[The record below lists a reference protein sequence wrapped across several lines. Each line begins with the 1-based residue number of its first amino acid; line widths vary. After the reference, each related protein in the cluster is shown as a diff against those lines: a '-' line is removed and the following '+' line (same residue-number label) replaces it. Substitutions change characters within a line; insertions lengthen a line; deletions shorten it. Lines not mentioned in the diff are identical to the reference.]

1 MRVRPDNAS
10 SVQVRVDG
18 GAVVAVAVSRAA
30 ATALLKVVVDA
41 RHSRRLTRHEY
52 RLLGVIVGC
61 YQQVLVHLLYSL
73 YVCLHTIYTYA
84 YVIISTDNKNKTFLR
99 HVHLLH

>member
-10 SVQVRVDG
+10 TAQVRVAG
-18 GAVVAVAVSRAA
+18 GAVVAVAVTRAA
-30 ATALLKVVVDA
+30 ATALLNVVVDA
-41 RHSRRLTRHEY
+41 RHGRRLTRHEY

-73 YVCLHTIYTYA
+73 YVYLHTIYTYA
-84 YVIISTDNKNKTFLR
+84 YVIKSTDNKNKTCLR